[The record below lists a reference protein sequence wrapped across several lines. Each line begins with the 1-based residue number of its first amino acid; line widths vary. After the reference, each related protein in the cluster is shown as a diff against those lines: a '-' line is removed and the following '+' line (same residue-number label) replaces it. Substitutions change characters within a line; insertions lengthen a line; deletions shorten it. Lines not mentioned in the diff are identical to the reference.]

1 MIKLY
6 YGDGK
11 MNTVDKINF
20 KQVNNIYLFVNELLA
35 QLLFSLE
42 LYNEFQSLINEIDS

>member
-20 KQVNNIYLFVNELLA
+20 EALRKRA
-35 QLLFSLE
+35 QLAF
-42 LYNEFQSLINEIDS
+42 ITAWEIANRPDRLVVDKTDK